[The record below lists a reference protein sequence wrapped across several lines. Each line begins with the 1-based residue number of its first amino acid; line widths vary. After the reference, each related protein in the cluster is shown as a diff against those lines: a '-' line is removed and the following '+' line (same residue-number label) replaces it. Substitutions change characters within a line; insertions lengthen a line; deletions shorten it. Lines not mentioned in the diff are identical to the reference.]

1 MDGLILVDKPI
12 GMTSHDVVAF
22 LRRLLGEKRVG
33 HFGTLDPLASGLLL
47 AAAGKATRLFP
58 FFSRLNKSY
67 RGRVRLGYSTDTY
80 DGEGRPTS
88 EESGEFPDLETI
100 LGALR
105 GFQGE
110 IAQLPPP
117 FSAKKLRGKPLYAY
131 ARSRKPVD
139 IRPSRVHIF
148 SLRLMDYRPPFL
160 ELEVS
165 CSSGTYIRAL
175 AHDLG
180 RVLGCQGHLAGLVR
194 TEIGGYR
201 LEDAFA
207 LEAIRSHQERGETA
221 EFLLPLEKLLP
232 DMPKAVL
239 NQAGVEFVRCGRLI
253 SPENIS
259 TPMTGVSP
267 GLEKDQV
274 VVRLFGESGK
284 LVAFARP
291 AGLPNHLAPFL
302 VFL

>member
-1 MDGLILVDKPI
+1 MDGLILVDKPL
-12 GMTSHDVVAF
+12 GLTSHDVVAF

-47 AAAGKATRLFP
+47 AAIGKATRLFP
-58 FFSRLNKSY
+58 FFNRLGKSY
-67 RGRVRLGYSTDTY
+67 YGRVRLGYSTDTY

-88 EESGEFPDLETI
+88 EESAEFPDREKVLD
-100 LGALR
+100 ALP

-110 IAQLPPP
+110 IMQLPPP

-131 ARSRKPVD
+131 ARSRKPVE
-139 IRPSRVHIF
+139 IRPFQIHIY

-160 ELEVS
+160 ELEVK
-165 CSSGTYIRAL
+165 CSSGTYIRTL

-194 TEIGGYR
+194 TDIGGYR

-207 LEAIRSHQERGETA
+207 LETIRSHQERDETA
-221 EFLLPLEKLLP
+221 EFLLPLENLLA

-239 NQAGVEFVRCGRLI
+239 DQEGVEFVRNGRLI

-259 TPMTGVSP
+259 APMTGVPP
-267 GLEKDQV
+267 GPEKDGI
-274 VVRLFGESGK
+274 VVRLFSENGK

-291 AGLPNHLAPFL
+291 AGLPDHWAPFL